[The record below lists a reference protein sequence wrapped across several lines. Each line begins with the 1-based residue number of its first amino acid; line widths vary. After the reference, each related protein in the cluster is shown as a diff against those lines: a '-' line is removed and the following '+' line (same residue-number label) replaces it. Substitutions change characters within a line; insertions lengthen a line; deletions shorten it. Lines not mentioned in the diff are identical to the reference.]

1 MSYALAAL
9 VCVLAVAL
17 LRARRAHRRT
27 AAALVTMSAW
37 EGTARRRAEAAEAVE
52 RRVREQLLVVCETTA
67 AQLPRPGVARALPP
81 QARRITEDAPCRACA
96 GVVLAEVI
104 ARHQVGPLAY
114 VAPARARGE
123 WPAAFVAR
131 WSDRS

>member
-9 VCVLAVAL
+9 VAVLAVAL
-17 LRARRAHRRT
+17 LRSRRAHRRT
-27 AAALVTMSAW
+27 AATLVTMAAW
-37 EGTARRRAEAAEAVE
+37 ERTARRRAEAAEAVE

-67 AQLPRPGVARALPP
+67 AQLPRPGVVRARP
-81 QARRITEDAPCRACA
+81 RITEDAPCRACA

-114 VAPARARGE
+114 VAPARVRGE